1 MLQVLADKEP
11 HSAREIADAVAQ
23 RIGVTEDDKRNKV
36 RPHGEPTYYQR
47 AAWVLRKLK
56 RARLIENTER
66 GYCRLTKDGV
76 SCLLN
81 PPTFNKRFFSD
92 RQSMGTS
99 PELQQELPNFSAPA
113 SELSQDV
120 SDTPNDRMEEAYSE
134 LNDNLAE
141 ELLSEIMAKDSD
153 FFEELVVK
161 LLLKMGY
168 GGSASDSGFRTQR
181 TNDGGIDGIIRQDK
195 LGFDQIYIQAKQW
208 NPETSVGRPEIQQF
222 YGALSGVNAHK
233 GLFITTA
240 KFSQGA
246 IDYAK
251 RQRIVLV
258 DGERLT
264 RLMIE
269 YNVGVSTI
277 AKYEIKAI
285 DSDFFNDEKA

>member
-1 MLQVLADKEP
+1 METN
-11 HSAREIADAVAQ
+11 E
-23 RIGVTEDDKRNKV
+23 
-36 RPHGEPTYYQR
+36 
-47 AAWVLRKLK
+47 
-56 RARLIENTER
+56 
-66 GYCRLTKDGV
+66 
-76 SCLLN
+76 
-81 PPTFNKRFFSD
+81 
-92 RQSMGTS
+92 
-99 PELQQELPNFSAPA
+99 
-113 SELSQDV
+113 
-120 SDTPNDRMEEAYSE
+120 TPNERIKRAYSE
-134 LNDNLAE
+134 LNDKLAE

-269 YNVGVSTI
+269 YNVGVSAV